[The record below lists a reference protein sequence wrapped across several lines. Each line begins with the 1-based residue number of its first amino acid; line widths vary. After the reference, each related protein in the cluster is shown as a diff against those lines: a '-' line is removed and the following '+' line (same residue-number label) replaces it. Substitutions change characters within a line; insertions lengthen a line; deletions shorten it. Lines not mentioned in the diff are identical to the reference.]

1 MTLATD
7 SDPILTTPQRRTS
20 TGPQASARTKF
31 TPRCSQPNA
40 RCGYRA
46 LLTTVSLAM
55 LNLAVVG
62 CQGGGLAP
70 PFEWW
75 ADPLPAPPKAP
86 TPEAMAHVV
95 VLVEHTGRRDDFKA
109 FSKELH
115 RLDRR
120 VQKGEIPGFR
130 LACHYLPDL
139 AEAVREDI
147 EQGLART
154 GWFDPV
160 KDRTTNRALRELGL
174 HWAELTHPSNA
185 AALGRACEANLVL
198 LVEIKGCTM
207 RVIEARRQTVGAKKV
222 GPTRQT
228 QVTLDYALRAVDVD
242 RAAMVWSAT
251 LTRRAEY
258 KLEGPGALGHWYRRR
273 DPLEFRQALRGRGV
287 TEFIIRAFL
296 GNGEA
301 SEPAQRSPSDF
312 RRFER
317 RATDR

>member
-1 MTLATD
+1 MTWV
-7 SDPILTTPQRRTS
+7 SHEGRIPIEHTSMTFLRPRWMVRT
-20 TGPQASARTKF
+20 AR
-31 TPRCSQPNA
+31 PSRGA
-40 RCGYRA
+40 RERPPA
-46 LLTTVSLAM
+46 ARLLLTVVSLGT
-55 LNLAVVG
+55 LVSGVTG
-62 CQGGGLAP
+62 CHGGGLAP

-75 ADPLPAPPKAP
+75 ADPLPAPPEAP
-86 TPEAMAHVV
+86 APEAMAHVV

-109 FSKELH
+109 YSKQLH

-130 LACHYLPDL
+130 LECHYLPDL
-139 AEAVREDI
+139 TEAVREDI

-160 KDRTTNRALRELGL
+160 KHRKTEKALRSLRL
-174 HWAELTHPSNA
+174 RWADLANPTNVA
-185 AALGRACEANLVL
+185 ILGRECEANLVL
-198 LVEIKGCTM
+198 LVEITACTM

-228 QVTLDYALRAVDVD
+228 QVTVDYALRAVDVH
-242 RAAMVWSAT
+242 RAATVWSAK
-251 LTRRAEY
+251 LTRRAGY

-287 TEFIIRAFL
+287 TEFVVQAFL
-296 GNGEA
+296 GEGKPSTPTQQQP
-301 SEPAQRSPSDF
+301 SEF

-317 RATDR
+317 RPTDR